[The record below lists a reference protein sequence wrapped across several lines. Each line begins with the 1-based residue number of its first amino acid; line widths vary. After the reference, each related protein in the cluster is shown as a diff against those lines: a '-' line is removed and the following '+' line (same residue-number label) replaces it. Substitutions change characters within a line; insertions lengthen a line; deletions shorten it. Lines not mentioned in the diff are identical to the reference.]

1 MLHGANCKC
10 LFKEARLSVLNPYA
24 KRLWHPLKKS
34 QVVLFQTAIQI
45 KERALIVTCHLVRGF
60 QMHLNSWINVVIVT
74 HIRTLS
80 LASPPGCP
88 IRWIR
93 QNMTSHHG
101 MYLCIIWAW
110 LLDQHLC
117 KLMKML
123 LVISSVF
130 EMYRATSNLTFIW
143 TMYCRHFEKLRC
155 FILVSYLLC
164 ESCE

>member
-1 MLHGANCKC
+1 
-10 LFKEARLSVLNPYA
+10 
-24 KRLWHPLKKS
+24 
-34 QVVLFQTAIQI
+34 
-45 KERALIVTCHLVRGF
+45 
-60 QMHLNSWINVVIVT
+60 MHLNPWINVVIVT

-93 QNMTSHHG
+93 QNMTLHPG
-101 MYLCIIWAW
+101 MYLCIICAW

-143 TMYCRHFEKLRC
+143 TMYCRHFEELRC

-164 ESCE
+164 ESCEQNLCQAQGLRFCQLIKELLPPAFLCTSSGQEQALATPA